1 MCLEIY
7 DLASSGELIVK
18 DVFFSKLCYLKILSI
33 TKPAQ
38 KWKWILQNPL
48 CTLFLLRKH

>member
-1 MCLEIY
+1 MSNFFIMCLEIY

-18 DVFFSKLCYLKILSI
+18 EFFFLKIVLFNILSI

-38 KWKWILQNPL
+38 K
-48 CTLFLLRKH
+48 